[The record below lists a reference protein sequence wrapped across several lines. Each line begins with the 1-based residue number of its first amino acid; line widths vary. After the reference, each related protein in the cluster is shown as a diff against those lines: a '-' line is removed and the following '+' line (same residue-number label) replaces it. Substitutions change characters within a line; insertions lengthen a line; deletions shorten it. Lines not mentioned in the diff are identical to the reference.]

1 MKIRGTLNYG
11 SNEMERTQG
20 VYTVHVQYLVS
31 QVPTVAACVGIG
43 IRCDIFVIYILCYM
57 YLYYYEQ
64 ILVLQYQ
71 VV

>member
-31 QVPTVAACVGIG
+31 QVPTAAACVGIG
-43 IRCDIFVIYILCYM
+43 IRCDIFVIL
-57 YLYYYEQ
+57 
-64 ILVLQYQ
+64 
-71 VV
+71 